1 MFGVNA
7 RNLNGPEGEKN
18 MRIFVT
24 GATGFIGSAIVPEL
38 INAGNQVLGLTRSEA
53 GAKSLM
59 AAGAQVHRGDLAD
72 LESLR
77 KGAAMSD
84 GVIHTA
90 FIHDFSKSQE
100 VCEVDRRVIEAL
112 GAALAGTDRPLLI
125 TSGTGMANSAPGR
138 SATEE
143 DAPEISHPIPRVASE
158 QAAAS
163 LAAKGVRVGVMRL
176 PQVHNTLK
184 QGLVTY
190 AIELARQKSI
200 SAYVGDGRNRWPAVH
215 VLDAAR
221 LYRLALEKLETG
233 AKYHAV
239 AEESVPMRDIAE
251 VIGRGL
257 KVPVVSVS
265 PDEASA
271 HFGWLAA
278 FAGRDLPAS
287 SAFTQERLAWR
298 PTGPGLIADLEHMRF
313 HETETD
319 VASAAPTRAALIDG
333 CWSR

>member
-1 MFGVNA
+1 
-7 RNLNGPEGEKN
+7 

-38 INAGNQVLGLTRSEA
+38 INAGHQVLGLTRSDA
-53 GAKSLM
+53 GAKSLTT
-59 AAGAQVHRGDLAD
+59 AGAQVHRGDLND

-77 KGAAMSD
+77 NGASAAD
-84 GVIHTA
+84 AVIHA
-90 FIHDFSKSQE
+90 GFIHDFSKFQE

-112 GAALAGTDRPLLI
+112 GAALAGSDRPLLI
-125 TSGTGMANSAPGR
+125 TSGTGMANSASGR
-138 SATEE
+138 PATEE
-143 DAPEISHPIPRVASE
+143 DAPETSHPIPRVASE
-158 QAAAS
+158 LAAAS

-176 PQVHNTLK
+176 PQVHNPVK

-190 AIELARQKSI
+190 AIELARQRGI

-221 LYRLALEKLETG
+221 LYRLALEKLEKG
-233 AKYHAV
+233 ARYHAV
-239 AEESVPMRDIAE
+239 AEEGVPMRDIAE

-257 KVPVVSVS
+257 KVPVISVS
-265 PDEASA
+265 PEEAPA

-287 SAFTQERLAWR
+287 GTLTQKRLAWR
-298 PTGPGLIADLEHMRF
+298 PTGPGLIADLEQMRY

-319 VASAAPTRAALIDG
+319 VASAVPARAA
-333 CWSR
+333 R

>member
-1 MFGVNA
+1 
-7 RNLNGPEGEKN
+7 

-24 GATGFIGSAIVPEL
+24 GATGFIGSTIVPEL
-38 INAGNQVLGLTRSEA
+38 INAGHQVLGLTRSEA
-53 GAKSLM
+53 GAKSLT
-59 AAGAQVHRGDLAD
+59 AEGAQVHRGDLND

-90 FIHDFSKSQE
+90 FIHDFSKFQE

-112 GAALAGTDRPLLI
+112 GAALAGSNRPLLV
-125 TSGTGMANSAPGR
+125 TSGTGIANSAPGR
-138 SATEE
+138 PATEE
-143 DAPEISHPIPRVASE
+143 DAPESSHAIPRVASE
-158 QAAAS
+158 QAAAA

-176 PQVHNTLK
+176 PQVHDTVK

-190 AIELARQKSI
+190 AIELARQKGVSV
-200 SAYVGDGRNRWPAVH
+200 YVGDGLNRWPAVH

-221 LYRLALEKLETG
+221 LYRLALEKLEAG
-233 AKYHAV
+233 ARYHAV
-239 AEESVPMRDIAE
+239 AEEGVPMRDIAE

-257 KVPVVSVS
+257 KVPVISVS
-265 PDEASA
+265 PEEAPA

-287 SAFTQERLAWR
+287 GAQTQERLAWR
-298 PTGPGLIADLEHMRF
+298 PTGPGLIADLEHMRYR
-313 HETETD
+313 ETETD
-319 VASAAPTRAALIDG
+319 VASEAPATAAR
-333 CWSR
+333 

>member
-1 MFGVNA
+1 M
-7 RNLNGPEGEKN
+7 N

-38 INAGNQVLGLTRSEA
+38 INAGHQVLGLTRSEA
-53 GAKSLM
+53 GAKSLLD
-59 AAGAQVHRGDLAD
+59 AGAEVHRGDLDD

-77 KGAAMSD
+77 KGAEMSD

-90 FIHDFSKSQE
+90 FIHDFSKFQE
-100 VCEVDRRVIEAL
+100 VCEVDRRAIEAL
-112 GAALAGTDRPLLI
+112 GVALAGSDRPLLI
-125 TSGTGMANSAPGR
+125 TSGTGIASSVAGR
-138 SATEE
+138 SATED
-143 DAPEISHPIPRVASE
+143 DAPDVAHPIPRVVSE

-163 LAAKGVRVGVMRL
+163 LAAKGLRVAVMRL
-176 PQVHNTLK
+176 PQVHNTFK

-190 AIELARQKSI
+190 AIELARQKGV

-233 AKYHAV
+233 ARYHAV
-239 AEESVPMRDIAE
+239 AEEGVPMREIAE

-257 KVPVVSVS
+257 KVPVISVS
-265 PDEASA
+265 SEGAPA
-271 HFGWLAA
+271 HFGWLGA

-287 SAFTQERLAWR
+287 GALTQKRLAWR
-298 PTGPGLIADLEHMRF
+298 PTGPGLIADLEQMRYR
-313 HETETD
+313 ETETN
-319 VASAAPTRAALIDG
+319 VASAVPERAAH
-333 CWSR
+333 

>member
-1 MFGVNA
+1 
-7 RNLNGPEGEKN
+7 

-38 INAGNQVLGLTRSEA
+38 LSAGHQVLGLTRSEA

-59 AAGAQVHRGDLAD
+59 AAGAQVHHGDLND
-72 LESLR
+72 LDSLR

-90 FIHDFSKSQE
+90 FIHDFSKFQE

-112 GAALAGTDRPLLI
+112 GTALAGSDRPLLI
-125 TSGTGMANSAPGR
+125 TSGTGIANSAPGR
-138 SATEE
+138 PATEE
-143 DAPEISHPIPRVASE
+143 DAPEISHSIPRVASE
-158 QAAAS
+158 EAAAS

-176 PQVHNTLK
+176 PQVHNTVK

-190 AIELARQKSI
+190 AIEVARKKGV
-200 SAYVGDGRNRWPAVH
+200 SAYIGDGSNRWPAVH

-221 LYRLALEKLETG
+221 LYRLALEKLEKEKLETG
-233 AKYHAV
+233 ARYHAV
-239 AEESVPMRDIAE
+239 AEEGVPMRDIAE
-251 VIGRGL
+251 VIGRGQ

-265 PDEASA
+265 PEGAAA

-287 SAFTQERLAWR
+287 GALTQERLGWR
-298 PTGPGLIADLEHMRF
+298 PNGPGLIADLEHMRY
-313 HETETD
+313 HEPESD
-319 VASAAPTRAALIDG
+319 VASAAPASAA
-333 CWSR
+333 R